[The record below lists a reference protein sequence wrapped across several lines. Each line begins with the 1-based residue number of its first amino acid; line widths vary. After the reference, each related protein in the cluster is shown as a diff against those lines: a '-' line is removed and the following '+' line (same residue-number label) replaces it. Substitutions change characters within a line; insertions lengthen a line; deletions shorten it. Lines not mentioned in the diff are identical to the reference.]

1 MIRIIGKLTIGSACS
16 LKLLFLAVTCVG
28 FVSCSETLS
37 ADGESKEE
45 SSSLL
50 EELQKRFDF
59 SGIDFENLDI
69 AAVYDGDRY
78 GENLRL
84 FRFPNTTIIRG
95 RLYDCAWVGVFENST
110 GRRLFEYRDSDRP
123 ISGSE
128 CVGELYGIYFDEDT
142 CALIMQYPN
151 EAPSSYRLD
160 LIVLKEDHILRSVID
175 ENALCAPSSDG
186 VFNRLAQWTDGVLC
200 SYYVNTLILYDIAKN
215 EFVCKIAEFDSLYSS
230 DAESLYW
237 AAAHPDINNL
247 LIARSDFL
255 HCYSVAFY
263 EYLYIREYRLYF
275 AVGVLESDKQPRLFP
290 KLEPF
295 YDYEEPTYT
304 IDYKVRN
311 RDRVFVTIIRT
322 VYCKPDKKTYRE
334 TKIVDV
340 RLENDQLKAE
350 IQ

>member
-45 SSSLL
+45 SLSLL

-69 AAVYDGDRY
+69 AAVYDGDMY

-123 ISGSE
+123 VPGSE

-215 EFVCKIAEFDSLYSS
+215 EFVCKIAEFDSPYSS

-255 HCYSVAFY
+255 HCYLVAVNE
-263 EYLYIREYRLYF
+263 EYLYTREYQLSF
-275 AVGVLESDKQPRLFP
+275 AVGTFEGNKQQRLF
-290 KLEPF
+290 EPLGVNF
-295 YDYEEPTYT
+295 DITYT
-304 IDYKVRN
+304 TEYKVRTKE
-311 RDRVFVTIIRT
+311 RILAITTRIA
-322 VYCKPDKKTYRE
+322 YCKTDKKTYRE